1 MLTEKAT
8 ERKLQPQMKNKG
20 TALLAGFFPLN
31 VHVKKFNVIEDLQNR
46 VKTTFLQ
53 SSWIKSGFRG
63 WIPPTIILLF
73 SLSTRAIF
81 LIMAA
86 RSNLIFQIVFESVFF
101 RDNAKQ
107 HNTYYRKPKGGFDG
121 KPKSKN
127 MGLYR
132 LSAIRKYAAAFSG
145 LYKPYIYC

>member
-1 MLTEKAT
+1 
-8 ERKLQPQMKNKG
+8 
-20 TALLAGFFPLN
+20 
-31 VHVKKFNVIEDLQNR
+31 
-46 VKTTFLQ
+46 
-53 SSWIKSGFRG
+53 
-63 WIPPTIILLF
+63 
-73 SLSTRAIF
+73 
-81 LIMAA
+81 MAA

-145 LYKPYIYC
+145 LYKPYIYCYEYLTEIKKHKEPQLEAI